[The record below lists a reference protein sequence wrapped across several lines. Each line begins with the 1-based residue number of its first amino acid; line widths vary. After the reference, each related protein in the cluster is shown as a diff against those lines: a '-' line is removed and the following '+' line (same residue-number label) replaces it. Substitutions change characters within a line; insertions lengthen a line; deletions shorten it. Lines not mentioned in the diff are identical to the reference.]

1 MRSAVTYKF
10 FCAEIL
16 LHASTFTQTYFDN
29 TLTHTDRS
37 FTHKYFCTVRFFRT
51 GAFSQMHTH
60 TRMLFHRE
68 VFKRACFYTEVFSHN
83 DIFTQRFSCTE
94 MLSHTETLL
103 HTYTFT
109 QRWLRPTPML
119 PERVQQAGAK
129 PEFHCSSWW
138 SHFVL
143 KGFARANN
151 MSISPVSF
159 FNDRTAFIARGS
171 IGKTIQTQKNVI
183 SPQSWHVL
191 TIETQKSDAKS
202 HVREFSRIE
211 THFVGKVWA
220 TLQLHLSFWGSPSRE
235 GCVSWAS
242 IHAALQPSE
251 KIEKIHLKL

>member
-1 MRSAVTYKF
+1 MDEAGHTIYGRVQAILDSGHPIPPVRLQTNQAFAGRCFCTRVLLHREGPSHRDGLKREMILQRDASTRRCSYTEMLSTQRCLYTQVARLHTGAFAQRCFYIELFLHTNTLRSAVTYKF

-60 TRMLFHRE
+60 THTRMLFHRE

-109 QRWLRPTPML
+109 QR
-119 PERVQQAGAK
+119 
-129 PEFHCSSWW
+129 
-138 SHFVL
+138 
-143 KGFARANN
+143 
-151 MSISPVSF
+151 
-159 FNDRTAFIARGS
+159 
-171 IGKTIQTQKNVI
+171 
-183 SPQSWHVL
+183 
-191 TIETQKSDAKS
+191 
-202 HVREFSRIE
+202 
-211 THFVGKVWA
+211 
-220 TLQLHLSFWGSPSRE
+220 
-235 GCVSWAS
+235 
-242 IHAALQPSE
+242 
-251 KIEKIHLKL
+251 

>member
-1 MRSAVTYKF
+1 MVRLDTQFRGGFKPGFNPVSLVRLHTNHAFAERCFYTRFYTEIVLHRGMILQRDASTRRCSYTEMLSTQRCLYTQVARLHTGAFAQRCFYIELFLHTNTLRSAVTYKF

-109 QRWLRPTPML
+109 QR
-119 PERVQQAGAK
+119 
-129 PEFHCSSWW
+129 
-138 SHFVL
+138 
-143 KGFARANN
+143 
-151 MSISPVSF
+151 
-159 FNDRTAFIARGS
+159 
-171 IGKTIQTQKNVI
+171 
-183 SPQSWHVL
+183 
-191 TIETQKSDAKS
+191 
-202 HVREFSRIE
+202 
-211 THFVGKVWA
+211 
-220 TLQLHLSFWGSPSRE
+220 
-235 GCVSWAS
+235 
-242 IHAALQPSE
+242 
-251 KIEKIHLKL
+251 

>member
-1 MRSAVTYKF
+1 MDEAGHTIYGRVQAILDSGHPIPPVRLQTNQAFAGRCFCTRVLLHREGPSHRDGLKREMILQRDASTRRCSYTEMLSTQRCLYTQVARLHTGAFAQRCFYIELFLHTNTLRSAVTYKF

-51 GAFSQMHTH
+51 GAFSQMHRH

-109 QRWLRPTPML
+109 QR
-119 PERVQQAGAK
+119 
-129 PEFHCSSWW
+129 
-138 SHFVL
+138 
-143 KGFARANN
+143 
-151 MSISPVSF
+151 
-159 FNDRTAFIARGS
+159 
-171 IGKTIQTQKNVI
+171 
-183 SPQSWHVL
+183 
-191 TIETQKSDAKS
+191 
-202 HVREFSRIE
+202 
-211 THFVGKVWA
+211 
-220 TLQLHLSFWGSPSRE
+220 
-235 GCVSWAS
+235 
-242 IHAALQPSE
+242 
-251 KIEKIHLKL
+251 